1 MILFAFTSCVQD
13 QLEQPD
19 AQEVEFQTIVQAVT
33 SDREAMGN
41 PNVSFLL
48 FQDGEILFSQGWGQ
62 TNSEEQIDKDT
73 RFRIGSVTKSMTAAS
88 VFALDV
94 PMDTPIQELVPSIDL
109 LKSPNEIAQIT
120 TQQLLEHSAG
130 LVDQIGVSQEQ
141 NLSEFM
147 EDTFF
152 SQMFVIAPPG
162 EVWNYSNLNYIVA
175 GYVAEE
181 YAGFPYDE
189 VMNTE
194 LFSPLDMTRTT
205 FDAQTVQADG
215 NWARGNNGGE
225 IITPSSYDTPS
236 SWSAGFAWSTASDLA
251 LFGDFVLNGETS
263 VMPQQ
268 THQDFSSSRISMGVM
283 EDYLQ
288 YGNGLMHYDGISS
301 NAGWHTIDLIYHN
314 GSIPGYGAALYLLPD
329 QNAGFVSLVGQ
340 SGAEL
345 PSAVLASLE
354 YFGLPP
360 AEDFPSE
367 ALPEVDFSIYEGT
380 YQDNWNVGQIRVV
393 ATATGL
399 EVEMPRLD
407 EMNVPYNPQ
416 WRPYTKHNFTTTID
430 GYDLL
435 VRFEEDEQGQM
446 QYIVHRAF
454 VGQRVE

>member
-1 MILFAFTSCVQD
+1 MILIVLMSCVQD
-13 QLEQPD
+13 QIEQPD
-19 AQEVEFQTIVQAVT
+19 IQDSEFQKIVQAVE
-33 SDREAMGN
+33 SDREAMGS

-48 FQDGEILFSQGWGQ
+48 FQDGEIIFSQGWGE
-62 TNSEEQIDKDT
+62 THSGEQIDENT

-88 VFALDV
+88 VFSLGI
-94 PMDTPIQELVPSIDL
+94 PLDTPVQDIVSSIDL

-120 TQQLLEHSAG
+120 TQHLLEHSAG
-130 LVDQIGVSQEQ
+130 LVDQVGVSEEQ
-141 NLSEFM
+141 SLSSFM

-181 YAGFPYDE
+181 YSGENYHEMMDAQ
-189 VMNTE
+189 
-194 LFSPLDMTRTT
+194 LFSPLDMTRTA
-205 FDAQTVQADG
+205 FDAQTVLSDG
-215 NWARGNNGGE
+215 NWARGNTGVE
-225 IITPSSYDTPS
+225 LITPSSYDTPS
-236 SWSAGFAWSTASDLA
+236 SWAAGFAWSTASDLSS
-251 LFGDFVLNGETS
+251 FGQFVLNGNMN
-263 VMPQQ
+263 VMSQEA
-268 THQDFSSSRISMGVM
+268 HQKFTSSRISMGVM
-283 EDYLQ
+283 EDYLM
-288 YGNGLMHYDGISS
+288 YGNGLMHYGGVSS

-329 QNAGFVSLVGQ
+329 QNAGFVSLVGY

-354 YFGLPP
+354 YFGLPS

-367 ALPEVDFSIYEGT
+367 ALPENDFSIYEGT
-380 YQDNWNVGQIRVV
+380 YQDNWNVGEIRVS
-393 ATATGL
+393 ATSLGL

-407 EMNVPYNPQ
+407 EMNVSYDPQ
-416 WRPYTKHNFTTTID
+416 WRPYTKHNFTTMID

-435 VRFEEDEQGQM
+435 VRFEEDSQGRI

-454 VGQRVE
+454 VGQRIE